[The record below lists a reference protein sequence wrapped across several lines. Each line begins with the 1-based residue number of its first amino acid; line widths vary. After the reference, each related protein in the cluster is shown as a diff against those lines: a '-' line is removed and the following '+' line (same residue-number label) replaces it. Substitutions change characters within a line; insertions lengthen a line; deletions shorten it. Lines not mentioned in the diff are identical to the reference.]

1 MIFRFAAALATIGAM
16 IAVACVDMSAPKGA
30 ASISMLQ
37 MPQPAV
43 VLGDTLRDSTGAVAH
58 LDVIS
63 FDAAGSPISGTT
75 PRFFITDTTR
85 RGHLT
90 PDTRTIVGDSIGLMH
105 LIGQVGEL
113 QTPVVNVQV
122 TFAPQTFQKLGNPT
136 NDTTLVLKLGP
147 DSSSSIA
154 RVPMAATLH
163 AANDSASQGF
173 IVQYRL
179 VKAPATRPDKRS
191 PAVFIAD
198 NNGNVASSD
207 TSDAAGVSRQ
217 LTVISAFLGSQ
228 DLLSGRTV
236 DTAVVEAHITY
247 KGTVV
252 AAPVT
257 WKIPISLLPPK

>member
-1 MIFRFAAALATIGAM
+1 VISRVAVGLATIGAA

-30 ASISMLQ
+30 ASISMLK

-63 FDAAGSPISGTT
+63 FDAAGTPIGGET

-90 PDTRTIVGDSIGLMH
+90 ADTRTVVGDSIGLIH
-105 LIGQVGEL
+105 IVGQVGEL

-122 TFAPQTFQKLGNPT
+122 TYAPQTFQKVGPQADSLLLVPLGA
-136 NDTTLVLKLGP
+136 
-147 DSSSSIA
+147 DSSSSIG
-154 RVPMAATLH
+154 RFTMAATLH

-179 VKAPATRPDKRS
+179 LRAPATRSDKRS

-198 NNGNVASSD
+198 NSGNAASAD
-207 TSDAAGVSRQ
+207 TSTATGVSRR
-217 LTVISAFLGSQ
+217 LTVVSAFLADQS
-228 DLLSGRTV
+228 LLSGSRT
-236 DTAVVEAHITY
+236 DTAIVEAHITY

-257 WKIPISLLPPK
+257 WKIPIRVGVVLK

>member
-1 MIFRFAAALATIGAM
+1 MISRVAVALATIGALV
-16 IAVACVDMSAPKGA
+16 AVACVDMSAPKGA

-63 FDAAGSPISGTT
+63 FNAAGSPISGET

-90 PDTRTIVGDSIGLMH
+90 ADTRTIVGDSIGLIH
-105 LIGQVGEL
+105 IVGQVGEL

-122 TFAPQTFQKLGNPT
+122 TFAPQTFQKVGSPT
-136 NDTTLVLKLGP
+136 KDTTLILKLGP

-154 RVPMAATLH
+154 RVPLAATLQ

-179 VKAPATRPDKRS
+179 VKAPSTRPDKRS

-198 NNGNVASSD
+198 NSGNLASSD
-207 TSDAAGVSRQ
+207 TSRATGVSRQ
-217 LTVISAFLGSQ
+217 LTVVSAFLGSQ
-228 DLLSGRTV
+228 ALLSGQTV
-236 DTAVVEAHITY
+236 DTAIVEAHITY
-247 KGTVV
+247 KGVLV